1 MNEANVAAL
10 KAILVEVLEPGNLS
24 ADEIGDLGEDLA
36 ARGVLVPSS
45 LGPGDAALIVAAGM
59 KEDPPF
65 QWTPNDAG
73 FVSQLNRIAKGE
85 T

>member
-24 ADEIGDLGEDLA
+24 ADEIGDLAEDLA
-36 ARGVLVPSS
+36 ASGVLVPSS

-59 KEDPPF
+59 KEDPPL

-73 FVSQLNRIAKGE
+73 LVSQLHRIAKGE